1 MEEIEENISN
11 DSIVVPN
18 TTFDRNA
25 KTYTIS
31 SLSDA
36 DYFCNL
42 FNHNNGYGSL
52 ALNNRIQ
59 INDGK
64 YNSSWI
70 IVGFDCEHNN
80 LASDGT
86 LYDNGYGIILIAD
99 SGIVHGKMCEDPY
112 VDIPYINS
120 LLHTQH
126 FVKLSNSLKA
136 VLGDHLINRRVLLGN
151 IITEYGHSACTW
163 TTSYC
168 TMPSDYQISGGY
180 GLLDSG
186 YDRCDI
192 GESTYMFPWCA
203 FTGYNRVLTTIIA
216 NNYSNN
222 FFPYRSFGKSFD
234 DNKYYYWGRYGSSG
248 GLGTMNVDV
257 ESYFPPIIY
266 IR

>member
-11 DSIVVPN
+11 DSIAVPN

-25 KTYTIS
+25 NLAYTIS

-70 IVGFDCEHNN
+70 IVGFDCEHNHI
-80 LASDGT
+80 ASDGT
-86 LYDNGYGIILIAD
+86 LYDNGYGIVLIAD
-99 SGIVHGKMCEDPY
+99 SGIVHGKIWEDSY
-112 VDIPYINS
+112 TGVPYINS
-120 LLHTQH
+120 LLHTQY
-126 FVKLSNSLKA
+126 FVDLSNNLKA
-136 VLGDHLINRRVLLGN
+136 VLGNHLVNRSVLLGSSIN
-151 IITEYGHSACTW
+151 SYTNNYTW

-168 TMPSDYQISGGY
+168 NLVSEYQLKGGY
-180 GLLDSG
+180 GILSDSYNR
-186 YDRCDI
+186 YDT
-192 GESTYMFPWCA
+192 GESTYMFPHCA
-203 FTGYNRVLTTIIA
+203 FTYTNSILHNIIA
-216 NNYSNN
+216 NNNLN
-222 FFPYRSFGKSFD
+222 KICPYKSFQTSSDNRYICWGINYRGALTIIPVD
-234 DNKYYYWGRYGSSG
+234 D
-248 GLGTMNVDV
+248 
-257 ESYFPPIIY
+257 ESYFSPVIY